1 MFKINL
7 FALVNTIEIMYIKKY
22 NYFVNILQIGD
33 CMDKFIF
40 VINKITSILLIFF
53 IVLLA
58 LSQYSIIQI
67 SDTLKSVCYFLSLVL
82 IILSSTRELFT
93 TNSGFS
99 KFISI
104 TILLSLLIGG
114 VFAIINSG
122 LNILLYLC
130 ILFSLIFGLVDLVY
144 KKA

>member
-1 MFKINL
+1 
-7 FALVNTIEIMYIKKY
+7 
-22 NYFVNILQIGD
+22 
-33 CMDKFIF
+33 MDKFIF

-67 SDTLKSVCYFLSLVL
+67 SDTLKSICYFLSLVL

-104 TILLSLLIGG
+104 SILLSSLIGG
-114 VFAIINSG
+114 IFAIINSE
-122 LNILLYLC
+122 LNIFIYIC
-130 ILFSLIFGLVDLVY
+130 ILFSLIFGLIDLVY